1 METYSTKIFYI
12 RGKIL
17 FPYCT
22 LSVILNKSE
31 LTMDIKTGDK
41 ILAYP
46 VKTALNLVL
55 YRNKIATLTV
65 VLEKTE
71 DEKTVK
77 LLLKGLIRVRLKKIN
92 KLQHADFTIID
103 EENIHDI
110 EQIGEDLRKKAQ
122 ELIFLINV
130 EESDRLINLISYLT
144 NIHQMADFISHY
156 FIMKPDRRFKLYRET
171 NIHKRS
177 QNLLEMLDTIIANV
191 KKKQREQDT

>member
-1 METYSTKIFYI
+1 M
-12 RGKIL
+12 G
-17 FPYCT
+17 
-22 LSVILNKSE
+22 
-31 LTMDIKTGDK
+31 IKAGDK

-46 VKTALNLVL
+46 VKTALSLVL

-65 VLEKTE
+65 VLEKNE

-92 KLQHADFTIID
+92 KLQQADFTIID
-103 EENIHDI
+103 EDDIHDS
-110 EQIGEDLRKKAQ
+110 EDLKEDLRKKAQ

-130 EESDRLINLISYLT
+130 DESDRLINLISYLI
-144 NIHQMADFISHY
+144 NINQMADFISHY

-171 NIHKRS
+171 DIHKRAHE
-177 QNLLEMLDTIIANV
+177 LLEMLDKIIAKV